1 MTYIPKLALELQ
13 SFSSVRELNHHM
25 NLHYLSFKNTLTKS
39 NDIIFHLIKK
49 YSCRVAGVCWL
60 KQDRLA
66 NLAQVSV
73 KTVERAMKLLKD
85 MGVIKIY
92 HTKRSNGLNGNCYYV
107 LQPFQG
113 EIAIDDEEIVS
124 VEECNVG
131 AVDGLQPY
139 ETTKPEDDQT
149 KDKLFLSSFKALE
162 NSQKQKNEEEIINH
176 ARGQTN
182 NLTLLNIKQP
192 APTKTVTQEEYKAVV
207 NFLVENQFS
216 KEAAVEITNRVLQ
229 TCTVSKPIRVIRAFS
244 KACSKFNKRLAYH
257 LPIFSV
263 VDYFVRL
270 VVEEMQ
276 PSYAIKLHRKT
287 INQPETTGNP
297 EALELFHYFRDQIL
311 GGE

>member
-39 NDIIFHLIKK
+39 NDVIFHLIKK
-49 YSCRVAGVCWL
+49 YACRVAGVCWL
-60 KQDRLA
+60 KQDSLA

-124 VEECNVG
+124 VEESNVG

-139 ETTKPEDDQT
+139 EAPKPEDNQT
-149 KDKLFLSSFKALE
+149 NDKLFLSSFKALE
-162 NSQKQKNEEEIINH
+162 ISQKQKNEEEIINN
-176 ARGQTN
+176 ARVQSN
-182 NLTLLNIKQP
+182 NINLLNINQT
-192 APTKTVTQEEYKAVV
+192 APTKTVSKVEYKAFV
-207 NFLVENQFS
+207 NFLVENQFA
-216 KEAAVEITNRVLQ
+216 EDAAVEITNRVLQ
-229 TCTVSKPIRVIRAFS
+229 SCTVSKPIQVIRAFS
-244 KACSKFNKRLAYH
+244 KACLKFTKRLAYH
-257 LPIFSV
+257 QPILSV
-263 VDYFVRL
+263 VEYFVKL
-270 VVEEMQ
+270 VVEEIH
-276 PSYAIKLHRKT
+276 PSYSANPQRKT
-287 INQPETTGNP
+287 ISHPETTGNP
-297 EALELFHYFRDQIL
+297 EALELFEYFRNYVV